1 MNMPRRSHRR
11 NSAPLGTLAVALIL
25 LSLLYACELA
35 PATEPPGIPTQV
47 SSDASRW
54 YNLYFTGPTPDDPTG
69 GIPDAVAASFD
80 AAQQT
85 IDVAVYE
92 FDLHPLSEALIRAAE
107 RGVRVRVVTDS
118 DSLVEQTILDLLA
131 AKIPV
136 VEDQRSAIMH
146 DKFVVID
153 GSTVWTGSMN
163 FTENDAYKNNN
174 SFMEITSTRLAQNY
188 TAEFEEMFTQRE
200 FGPGRAQRYFETK
213 ADIARVEA
221 PVRAAPLEA
230 IERAPRAA
238 RLHAHQQQR
247 RLQAPENQHIRITD
261 KREAGD
267 DNMHLQ
273 DRQMREKGFTLIEM
287 ALALA
292 VGTVIL
298 TGAVMGIYQILVA
311 TGRANNQVVALTDL
325 SRAALSIRKDLLMA
339 QTTDFVDG
347 VPKSSANLT
356 WTDYT
361 TSFGSTTWTPHFS
374 TYSLIGKQLRRNYDG
389 IESVVGRNITS
400 ISFTQNGRSISVTI
414 SSSNTTPPSGIETLM
429 FSVHT
434 RSEALQ

>member
-92 FDLHPLSEALIRAAE
+92 FDLHPLSEALIQAAE

-163 FTENDAYKNNN
+163 FTENDAYRNNN
-174 SFMEITSTRLAQNY
+174 NFIEITSTRLAQNY
-188 TAEFEEMFTQRE
+188 TAEFEEMFTE
-200 FGPGRAQRYFETK
+200 HAFGPTSPANTPHPTLTVNDAFVENYFSP
-213 ADIARVEA
+213 D
-221 PVRAAPLEA
+221 
-230 IERAPRAA
+230 
-238 RLHAHQQQR
+238 
-247 RLQAPENQHIRITD
+247 
-261 KREAGD
+261 
-267 DNMHLQ
+267 
-273 DRQMREKGFTLIEM
+273 
-287 ALALA
+287 
-292 VGTVIL
+292 
-298 TGAVMGIYQILVA
+298 
-311 TGRANNQVVALTDL
+311 
-325 SRAALSIRKDLLMA
+325 
-339 QTTDFVDG
+339 DG
-347 VPKSSANLT
+347 VAAHIL
-356 WTDYT
+356 
-361 TSFGSTTWTPHFS
+361 
-374 TYSLIGKQLRRNYDG
+374 
-389 IESVVGRNITS
+389 
-400 ISFTQNGRSISVTI
+400 
-414 SSSNTTPPSGIETLM
+414 
-429 FSVHT
+429 
-434 RSEALQ
+434 EALQAAQSSIHFMAFSFTRQDFAEALIEKAQAGVIVQGVFETRQIAAGGDAAWNALTAAGLDVRQDGNKYNLHSKVFIIDQQVVVAGSYNFSRNAEENNDENVLILHSPEIAAAYFAEWQKVWAQANP